1 MTAAS
6 SDFTDRL
13 ERIRQR
19 APNTNGTILV
29 GLDGRYAPPDRKLP
43 RRSKSSDLV
52 QNAAYPLSILAAFL
66 LGACASAVGR
76 FARFALEK
84 GPLIKPDPDM
94 DMILNGVIGI
104 LISLILSQF
113 IRMRTREH
121 AAIQSLGVLAMLL
134 GFHNLVHWQPEI
146 FVRLFSQLWVTD
158 ILTTTKPSSILFRGI
173 TFDF

>member
-6 SDFTDRL
+6 SEFAERL
-13 ERIRQR
+13 ERIRAR

-29 GLDGRYAPPDRKLP
+29 GLDGRFAPPDRGPQK
-43 RRSKSSDLV
+43 RRKSSELA
-52 QNAAYPLSILAAFL
+52 QNAGYPLSILASFI
-66 LGACASAVGR
+66 LGACASAIGR

-84 GPLIKPDPDM
+84 GPQIKPDPDM

-121 AAIQSLGVLAMLL
+121 AAVQSLGVFAMLL

-146 FVRLFSQLWVTD
+146 FVRLFSQIWVTD
-158 ILTTTKPSSILFRGI
+158 ILTTTKPSSLLFRGI

>member
-1 MTAAS
+1 MTVAS
-6 SDFTDRL
+6 RDFADRL
-13 ERIRQR
+13 ERIKAR
-19 APNTNGTILV
+19 APNTNGTIFV
-29 GLDGRYAPPDRKLP
+29 GLDGRFAPPERKARHNSP
-43 RRSKSSDLV
+43 SSDLLR
-52 QNAAYPLSILAAFL
+52 NAAYPLSLLAAFF
-66 LGACASAVGR
+66 LGAAASAVGR

-84 GPLIKPDPDM
+84 GPQIKPDPDM

-121 AAIQSLGVLAMLL
+121 AAIQSLGVFAMLL

-146 FVRLFSQLWVTD
+146 FVKLFSQLWVTD